1 MHNWYNLNLILILH
15 IKIYNI
21 KNNYFWL
28 KTYAHFFKY
37 YLSNKEYFYQ
47 ILFNN
52 IWRILGIKGRMKN
65 IITIK
70 IKQMNVFNNLNKLLK
85 FINLFWLNY
94 ISIEITF
101 NLICVTIYCTYLSI
115 LIKYIYLYIYKFIV
129 PK

>member
-15 IKIYNI
+15 IKIYV

-28 KTYAHFFKY
+28 KTHAHFFKY
-37 YLSNKEYFYQ
+37 YLSDKEYFYQ